1 MAQLIQVTIIWRPV
15 GTPAQKRRG
24 LPQPPPIVNGSE
36 KHLTH
41 HLRRDSAPWR
51 DCIVLLARR
60 NGTLFSTRALK
71 QSSERSE
78 LFGPKVATD
87 PEVVY
92 CAVRMAQPEHEL
104 RRIEI
109 ACNANDDAVGGSVAL
124 HFDPVPP
131 PARPVPSIHTLG
143 HDAFDR
149 QQRQPIA
156 REIDVGGLLY
166 QLEAG

>member
-1 MAQLIQVTIIWRPV
+1 
-15 GTPAQKRRG
+15 
-24 LPQPPPIVNGSE
+24 
-36 KHLTH
+36 
-41 HLRRDSAPWR
+41 
-51 DCIVLLARR
+51 
-60 NGTLFSTRALK
+60 LFSTRALK

-166 QLEAG
+166 QLEAGMRGISQEALEFATARQKRLVREAATSYIEHVERDQDGNTVGLVQPD